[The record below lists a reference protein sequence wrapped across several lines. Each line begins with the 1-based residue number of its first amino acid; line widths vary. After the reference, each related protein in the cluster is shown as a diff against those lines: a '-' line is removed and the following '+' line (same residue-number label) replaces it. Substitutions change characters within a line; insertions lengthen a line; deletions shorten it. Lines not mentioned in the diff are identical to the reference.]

1 MSLNESD
8 YSRFATVVEEGKE
21 LRIHY
26 NDLGQG
32 EQTVVMLH
40 GSGPG
45 ATGWANFHRNVDAFV
60 GAGYRVVLMDLRGY
74 GDSSRPAPDAAH
86 LNHSKREMAL
96 DAIAAMPASAIWRR
110 PPRSQ
115 RGSA

>member
-45 ATGWANFHRNVDAFV
+45 ATGWANFNRNIEPLTQ
-60 GAGYRVVLMDLRGY
+60 AGYRVLLIDCPGLGQERFHRQQRLALRPE
-74 GDSSRPAPDAAH
+74 RPCGE
-86 LNHSKREMAL
+86 KYY
-96 DAIAAMPASAIWRR
+96 
-110 PPRSQ
+110 
-115 RGSA
+115 